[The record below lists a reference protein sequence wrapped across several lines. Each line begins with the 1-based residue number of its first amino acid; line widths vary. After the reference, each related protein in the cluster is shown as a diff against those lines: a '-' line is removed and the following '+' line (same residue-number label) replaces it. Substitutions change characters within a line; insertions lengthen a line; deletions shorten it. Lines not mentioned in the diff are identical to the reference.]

1 MRWGGVDVFS
11 LSGATVL
18 VMTSSLS
25 LLAHSAGPLGFAARR
40 RIIRPARG
48 YGRQE
53 QTEGPG
59 QALTSASR
67 VTPAC
72 QMLFP

>member
-40 RIIRPARG
+40 RVIRPARG

-53 QTEGPG
+53 QTEGPHLRFSRNSRLSDALPMT
-59 QALTSASR
+59 QA
-67 VTPAC
+67 
-72 QMLFP
+72 